1 MVRAAMVALLAGLA
15 GSVMPAAQ
23 AAERYPSKPIRVIVP
38 FAAGSATDATARIL
52 AQELAKRLDQSVV
65 VENRAGA
72 FGQIAAQAVARSA
85 PDGYTVFITSN
96 TTHSANPHL
105 YRTLPYDPIKD
116 FEPVVKIGLLPFL
129 LVVTPSLPA
138 NSTAELVAYAR
149 AHPEALAYGT
159 PNSTSL
165 VVTET
170 IKHLAQ
176 VSIERVQYKASPE
189 AVLDLTAG
197 RLQVMVAD
205 LTIAMPQV
213 KAGKLRV
220 LGVTTAKRTA
230 LLPSAPPIA
239 DAVPG
244 VDLAGWFGVFVPAG
258 TPQEIVERLSKELL
272 DALSKADIRKRLAGV
287 GVEADPLGPEAFGRF
302 VREQIERWGRLIR
315 AAGIQPE

>member
-1 MVRAAMVALLAGLA
+1 VVRTALAALLASLA
-15 GSVMPAAQ
+15 GVMAPAAQ
-23 AAERYPSKPIRVIVP
+23 AADRYPSKPIRLIVP
-38 FAAGSATDATARIL
+38 FAAGSATDATARVLGHELSRRL
-52 AQELAKRLDQSVV
+52 AQNVV

-72 FGQIAAQAVARSA
+72 FGQIAAQAAARSA
-85 PDGYTVFITSN
+85 PDGYTLFITSN

-105 YRTLPYDPIKD
+105 YRTLPYDPVED
-116 FEPVVKIGLLPFL
+116 FDPVAKVGILPFL
-129 LVVTPSLPA
+129 LVVTPGLPVH
-138 NSTAELVAYAR
+138 STAELVAYAK
-149 AHPEALAYGT
+149 AHPEALSYGT

-165 VVTET
+165 VAMET
-170 IKHLAQ
+170 IKHLAR
-176 VSIERVQYKASPE
+176 VSIERVQYRASPE

-205 LTIAMPQV
+205 LAIAMPQV

-230 LLPSAPPIA
+230 LLPSAPPIM

-258 TPQEIVERLSKELL
+258 TPQEIVARLSGELL
-272 DALSKADIRKRLAGV
+272 DILSRPDIRTKLASV

>member
-1 MVRAAMVALLAGLA
+1 MVRAALVALLAGLA
-15 GSVMPAAQ
+15 GSVVPAAQ
-23 AAERYPSKPIRVIVP
+23 AADRYPSRPIRVIVP
-38 FAAGSATDATARIL
+38 FAPGSATDATARIL
-52 AQELAKRLDQSVV
+52 AQQLTDRLAQNVV

-129 LVVTPSLPA
+129 LVVTPGLPV

-213 KAGKLRV
+213 RAGKLRV
-220 LGVTTAKRTA
+220 LGVTTARRTA
-230 LLPSAPPIA
+230 LLASAPPIA

-244 VDLAGWFGVFVPAG
+244 VDMAGWFGVFVPAR
-258 TPQEIVERLSKELL
+258 TPKEIVARLSSELL
-272 DALSKADIRKRLAGV
+272 DALSKADVRKRLAEV
-287 GVEADPLGPEAFGRF
+287 GVEVDPLGPEAFGRF
-302 VREQIERWGRLIR
+302 VREQLERWGRLIR

>member
-1 MVRAAMVALLAGLA
+1 MVRIAGALVAGIFAL
-15 GSVMPAAQ
+15 AAQ
-23 AAERYPSKPIRVIVP
+23 AAERYPAKPIRLIDP

-52 AQELAKRLDQSVV
+52 AQELTDRLQQNLV

-85 PDGYTVFITSN
+85 PDGYTLFITSN

-105 YRTLPYDPIKD
+105 YRTLPYDPVKD
-116 FEPVVKIGLLPFL
+116 FEPVVKIGVLPFL
-129 LVVTPSLPA
+129 LVVTPSLPV
-138 NSTAELVAYAR
+138 NSTAELLAYAR
-149 AHPEALAYGT
+149 AHPQALAYGT

-176 VSIERVQYKASPE
+176 VSMQRVQYKASPE

-205 LTIAMPQV
+205 LTTAAPQV

-230 LLPSAPPIA
+230 LLPAVPPIA

-244 VDLAGWFGVFVPAG
+244 VDLAGWFGVFAPAG
-258 TPQEIVERLSKELL
+258 TAKEIVDRLSGEFLEI
-272 DALSKADIRKRLAGV
+272 LSRPDMKARLASV
-287 GVEADPLGPEAFGRF
+287 GVEVDPLGPEAFGRF
-302 VREQIERWGRLIR
+302 VREQIERWGRVIR
-315 AAGIQPE
+315 AAGIEPE

>member
-1 MVRAAMVALLAGLA
+1 MLRAAMLALVASLAGVLTL
-15 GSVMPAAQ
+15 AAQ
-23 AAERYPSKPIRVIVP
+23 AADRYPSKPIRMVVP

-52 AQELAKRLDQSVV
+52 AHELSNRLAQSVV

-72 FGQIAAQAVARSA
+72 FGQIAAQAAARSA
-85 PDGYTVFITSN
+85 PDGYTLFVTSN

-105 YRTLPYDPIKD
+105 YRTLPYDPVKD
-116 FEPVVKIGLLPFL
+116 FDPVAKIGFLPFL
-129 LVVTPSLPA
+129 LVVTPGLPV
-138 NSTAELVAYAR
+138 NSTAELLAYAK
-149 AHPEALAYGT
+149 AHPDALSYGT

-176 VSIERVQYKASPE
+176 VSIQRVQYKASPE

-205 LTIAMPQV
+205 LAIAMPQV

-220 LGVTTAKRTA
+220 LGVTTATRTT
-230 LLPSAPPIA
+230 LLPSVPPIA

-244 VDLAGWFGVFVPAG
+244 VDVAGWFGVFVPAA
-258 TPQEIVERLSKELL
+258 TPKEIVTRISTELLQVLSKP
-272 DALSKADIRKRLAGV
+272 DVKSRLARV

>member
-1 MVRAAMVALLAGLA
+1 MVRVALMLLVASLAG
-15 GSVMPAAQ
+15 AA
-23 AAERYPSKPIRVIVP
+23 AAAADRYPSRPIRIIVP

-52 AQELAKRLDQSVV
+52 GHELSDRLGQNVV

-85 PDGYTVFITSN
+85 PDGYTMFVTSN

-105 YRTLPYDPIKD
+105 YRTLAYDPVKD

-129 LVVTPSLPA
+129 LVVTPSLPV
-138 NSTAELVAYAR
+138 NSTAELIAYAKS
-149 AHPEALAYGT
+149 HPDALSYGT

-170 IKHLAQ
+170 IKHVAQ

-189 AVLDLTAG
+189 AILDLTAG

-239 DAVPG
+239 DALPG
-244 VDLAGWFGVFVPAG
+244 IDLAGWFGIFVPAR
-258 TPQEIVERLSKELL
+258 TPKEIIERLSRELL
-272 DALSKADIRKRLAGV
+272 DILSRPDIKSRLAGV
-287 GVEADPLGPEAFGRF
+287 GVEADPLGPEDFGRF